1 MPVRDR
7 FPSSRM
13 PSKPPRLWPDA
24 LLLTALFLLLAHLP
38 LISNWFE
45 YRRDLIAEG
54 ELWRLFTGHFTH
66 LNLAHA
72 VMNAVGLVLLSL
84 LFERDVSRRHWWA
97 LILAAPVLVSAGLWL
112 RQPGLQGYAG
122 FSGVLHGL
130 LYLGV
135 VRMLPTAPKLASIIL
150 LLLVSRQVWE
160 QTASYD
166 ADYLRHW
173 IDGRVMPDAHLF
185 GGLTGLLLGTFT
197 LWQDHQG
204 GRLGKGN
211 PSGYSSESGP
221 TPDA

>member
-1 MPVRDR
+1 MPVLAP

-24 LLLTALFLLLAHLP
+24 LLLTALFLLLALLP
-38 LISNWFE
+38 LVSHWFE

-54 ELWRLFTGHFTH
+54 ELWRLFSAHFTH

-72 VMNAVGLVLLSL
+72 VMNAAGLLLLSL
-84 LFERDVSRRHWWA
+84 LFAREVSRAQWWV
-97 LILAAPVLVSAGLWL
+97 LILAAPVFISAGLWM

-135 VRMLPTAPKLASIIL
+135 VRMLPAIPKMAGILL

-166 ADYLRHW
+166 PEYLREW

-185 GGLTGLLLGTFT
+185 GGLAGLILGGVT
-197 LWQDHQG
+197 LWRDHQG